1 MKIFRSKFLK
11 VNIPI
16 LKRIDDTFVRIAYFG
31 GATFALAQKQERII
45 IN

>member
-16 LKRIDDTFVRIAYFG
+16 LNRVDNSFIRQVYFG
-31 GATFALAQKQERII
+31 GATDYYKMKA
-45 IN
+45 